1 MKLFDRLFS
10 RKPRKPASCVNC
22 GSPAGFGYSLSAE
35 SDTNDISSVC
45 LSCLK
50 EKLATDYAQFD
61 KRALVIEPA
70 ANLPCYVFQPNS
82 RWTDSKL
89 MKDTLDMLSRMQD
102 SCDRCAA
109 QARFLWL
116 TSSGLKLD
124 NLDELFAKG
133 IAETLL
139 RWGNRPP
146 HSVCG
151 RCCVN
156 LICESIQ
163 SQCLT
168 FAEVCGPRS
177 EDGFVL
183 PMAY

>member
-1 MKLFDRLFS
+1 MKLLDRFFS
-10 RKPRKPASCVNC
+10 RKLASCVNC
-22 GSPAGFGYSLSAE
+22 ASPGEFGYSLHAE
-35 SDTNDISSVC
+35 SDRKDISSMC

-50 EKLATDYAQFD
+50 AKLETDYAQFD

-70 ANLPCYVFQPNS
+70 ANLPCYVFQPIS
-82 RWTDSKL
+82 RWNDNKL
-89 MKDTLDMLSRMQD
+89 MRDVLDLLSRMRD
-102 SCDRCAA
+102 CCGRCGASA
-109 QARFLWL
+109 NFLWL
-116 TSSGLKLD
+116 TSAGLQLD
-124 NLDELFAKG
+124 NLDELFSKG
-133 IAETLL
+133 VEETLL

-146 HSVCG
+146 HPVCA

-156 LICESIQ
+156 LICGSIESHH
-163 SQCLT
+163 LT